1 MSILI
6 MFFKCIFEHKLWL
19 IDIMYVLL
27 GNTILLGKGYTTK
40 QLHMSMTTYLI
51 KMYHIKTY

>member
-1 MSILI
+1 MSILT
-6 MFFKCIFEHKLWL
+6 MSFKCIFEHKLWL

-40 QLHMSMTTYLI
+40 QLHTTNLI
-51 KMYHIKTY
+51 KIYHIKTY